1 MNVQPS
7 ILPIEAF
14 ENKLDADVSR
24 DFETSAEKSWKEMA
38 VDVRTCLVKVDAVM
52 SVGLVKLI

>member
-24 DFETSAEKSWKEMA
+24 DFETSAEKSWDEMA
-38 VDVRTCLVKVDAVM
+38 VDLLAWLRSML
-52 SVGLVKLI
+52 